1 MLAPTGDKPTGHQDQ
16 EAVDMLAPTGDKP
29 TGHQDREAVD
39 TTTVILKK
47 PTSKT
52 QKKLGKKS
60 FLFVYMFY

>member
-16 EAVDMLAPTGDKP
+16 EAVD
-29 TGHQDREAVD
+29 

-52 QKKLGKKS
+52 HKKHGKKIFS
-60 FLFVYMFY
+60 FCLYFLLKH